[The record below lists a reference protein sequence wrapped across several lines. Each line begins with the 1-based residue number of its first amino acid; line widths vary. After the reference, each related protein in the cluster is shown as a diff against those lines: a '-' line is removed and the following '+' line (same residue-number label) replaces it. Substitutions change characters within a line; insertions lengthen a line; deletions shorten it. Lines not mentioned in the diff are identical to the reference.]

1 MKSTP
6 INQLPNNTT
15 KSLSNKSPIT
25 ETAGYAED
33 YANTTK
39 AQENF
44 KPPVDTSVNMNIDDD
59 ISINDVMSELND
71 NRTIELNETA
81 RLQEQINML
90 QNEIQNQKRQN
101 ETLMHQPVYVPQ
113 APSARMVNQESL
125 NNIESM
131 KLRTDQTFSTPPEES
146 SKDGMLSRLYTGLT
160 FGKGSTGS
168 GNNLLQFLDLKLF
181 LVVICASMFVFSG
194 VFDNF
199 IGKYIKDSK
208 YDVVKEP
215 LKAVFLAIIVVSSL
229 RV

>member
-15 KSLSNKSPIT
+15 KSLSNKLPIT
-25 ETAGYAED
+25 DNTGYAED

-71 NRTIELNETA
+71 NRTIELNETV

-101 ETLMHQPVYVPQ
+101 ENLMNQHVYVPQ

-131 KLRTDQTFSTPPEES
+131 KLRTEQKLETQENEQ
-146 SKDGMLSRLYTGLT
+146 SKEGILSRLCAGFNY
-160 FGKGSTGS
+160 GKGSTGS
-168 GNNLLQFLDLKLF
+168 RNILQYLDLKLF
-181 LVVICASMFVFSG
+181 LVVIGASMLVFSG
-194 VFDNF
+194 LFDNF

-208 YDVVKEP
+208 YDALKEP
-215 LKAVFLAIIVVSSL
+215 LKAVFLAIIVVCSL

>member
-6 INQLPNNTT
+6 LNQLPNNTT
-15 KSLSNKSPIT
+15 KSLSNKIPIT
-25 ETAGYAED
+25 ENTGYAED

-71 NRTIELNETA
+71 NRTIELNETV

-90 QNEIQNQKRQN
+90 QNEIQIQKRQN

-113 APSARMVNQESL
+113 APSALMINQESL

-131 KLRTDQTFSTPPEES
+131 KLRTEQKFSTPQEES
-146 SKDGMLSRLYTGLT
+146 SKDGMLSRLYMGLT

-168 GNNLLQFLDLKLF
+168 GNILQFLDLKVF
-181 LVVICASMFVFSG
+181 LVVIGASMLVFSG
-194 VFDNF
+194 IFDNF